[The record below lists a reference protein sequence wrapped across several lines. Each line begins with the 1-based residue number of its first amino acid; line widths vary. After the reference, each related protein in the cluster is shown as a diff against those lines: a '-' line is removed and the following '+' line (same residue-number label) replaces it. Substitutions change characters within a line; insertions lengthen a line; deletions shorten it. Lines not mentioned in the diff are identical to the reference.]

1 MDIAL
6 SLFYREGDLSKR
18 REGNDESNNK
28 AKERLPL
35 SEELCPSNSVP
46 CFPDRLSF
54 RLPFLLPTP

>member
-28 AKERLPL
+28 AKERLSLGGTL
-35 SEELCPSNSVP
+35 SEQLCALFS
-46 CFPDRLSF
+46 
-54 RLPFLLPTP
+54 